1 MAAVEHAEAASIVTK
16 KQARK
21 PAGGSA
27 AGSGGDLLV
36 ARRQQRG
43 GASMPVS
50 GERVESRYQGG
61 AAGRRI
67 TGNSGWTGRGGYHQS
82 GPKVAARFAA
92 RQHAREASRN
102 PRQVLRDEMFDSD
115 DDAMFGDDT
124 AAAWEA
130 QYAADGQ
137 WYRVELQSQGADGCF
152 VRFVDYDGEQAFV
165 TYDQLRP
172 LATESAPEP
181 TPEPEAE
188 SDDGQGQ
195 GVGLVRQRSG
205 EQRRLRAVAEA
216 AAAEAEGDLEV
227 LEQELVAVQQ
237 QLTRWQQAEVRH
249 TPLSIAPNAAL
260 L

>member
-50 GERVESRYQGG
+50 DERVDSRYQGG

-67 TGNSGWTGRGGYHQS
+67 TGNSGWTGRGGYHHS
-82 GPKVAARFAA
+82 GPKVAAFAA

-188 SDDGQGQ
+188 SDDGKGK
-195 GVGLVRQRSG
+195 GWAWSG
-205 EQRRLRAVAEA
+205 SGPVSR
-216 AAAEAEGDLEV
+216 GG
-227 LEQELVAVQQ
+227 
-237 QLTRWQQAEVRH
+237 
-249 TPLSIAPNAAL
+249 
-260 L
+260 